1 MARNDMPSVKLADL
15 LMGRTAWDDADEAI
29 RSWASFHIY
38 EAARLIIGMP
48 EMKNRRIALG
58 KIPAAIR
65 PHIEAEIKRLWPR
78 RGSL

>member
-1 MARNDMPSVKLADL
+1 MAAEMPSVKLENL
-15 LMGRTAWDDADEAI
+15 LMGRTAWDEADDSI

-48 EMKNRRIALG
+48 EIENRRTALG

-65 PHIEAEIKRLWPR
+65 PYVEAEIRRLWPIR
-78 RGSL
+78 DSL